1 MGKSLNNPKQLT
13 HHRFDAGVS
22 GVAGLSIPGAQAAR
36 DAQGS
41 DATVEDQVL
50 VLQMLGRL
58 KGLERAGIG
67 IRLQLFSLY
76 LYRFVF
82 KHNIIEF
89 YPYHPCMVYLNT
101 FAIFYH

>member
-1 MGKSLNNPKQLT
+1 MLGFP
-13 HHRFDAGVS
+13 
-22 GVAGLSIPGAQAAR
+22 GVAGFSIPGAQAAR

-67 IRLQLFSLY
+67 KATTFLTLSLQ
-76 LYRFVF
+76 
-82 KHNIIEF
+82 I
-89 YPYHPCMVYLNT
+89 
-101 FAIFYH
+101 